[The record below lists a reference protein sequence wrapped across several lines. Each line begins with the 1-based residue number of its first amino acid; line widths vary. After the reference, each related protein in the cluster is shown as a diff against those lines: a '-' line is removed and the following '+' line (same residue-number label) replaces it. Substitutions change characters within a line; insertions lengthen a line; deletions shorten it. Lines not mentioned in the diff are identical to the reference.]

1 MARIQFV
8 DIPVVIGLTER
19 IMVKSPNGKIHK
31 KALAR
36 VDTGA
41 TKSSIDTAF
50 AASLFLGPIIDSALV
65 KSASGSS
72 VRPVI
77 SAKIVL
83 RGKEIESKFTLADR
97 KHMAYKVLIGQ
108 NILKDNNFLIDPSR

>member
-1 MARIQFV
+1 MRFI
-8 DIPVVIGLTER
+8 DIPVVIGITER
-19 IMVKSPNGKIHK
+19 VVVKSPDGKRWKRAIAK
-31 KALAR
+31 

-41 TKSSIDTAF
+41 TKSSIDTAL
-50 AASLFLGPIIDSALV
+50 AASLSLGPIVNTTLV

-77 SAKIVL
+77 NAKVVL
-83 RGKEIESKFTLADR
+83 RGKEIESNFTLADR

-108 NILKDNNFLIDPSR
+108 NILKNNGFWVDPSR